1 MVAIRLTALLIL
13 VGVAGSMAGET
24 AGKATVNVTPIQ
36 KVITLMKDM
45 VEKGIAEKQKEA
57 EMFATFSQWCIDTKK
72 VKNDEIAVSEE
83 TILKQTAVIQK
94 AEVNIEQLS
103 ARISELD
110 EDVGRWTK
118 DKAAATEVRS
128 KESADYTATVADY
141 GESIDAIARA
151 IVVLKE
157 RTADVPQALLQ
168 VQASQHT
175 PLAVRSALAAFLQ
188 QGQPNVDAMPDKELS
203 YEAPEANSYEFQSGG
218 VVEMLEKLG
227 DEFKTKK
234 YELEMEEL
242 KTQHAFEAMI
252 QQLSDNI
259 EIAENEIS
267 KKSAT
272 RGKKMKLK
280 ATTEGDKAV
289 TEDDLAED
297 EKYLADTT
305 ALCEVKTANFESRQK
320 LRADEIEA
328 INKAIE
334 IISSEAVSGAGDK
347 YLPALAQTR
356 TQHGTVLAQL
366 RNGDRSPALRA
377 KMEAFLS
384 ERAKISGSRVLAD
397 LQQHVAAGDP
407 FTKVKKM
414 IQELIWKLTEEA
426 TAETEDKGWCD
437 TELSTNK
444 MSRESKTA
452 SVEQLTVQA
461 EDLTAKIAK
470 LTQDIEDLTAAIAA
484 IDAAVA
490 KETKERMETKA
501 INEET
506 IKDAKAAQVGIQQAM
521 AVLKDYYAKSATAT
535 ALAQQPAVDAP
546 ETFEKPYKGMLPEG
560 GSVVDFLEVILTDMA
575 RLESETTA
583 SEAKEAAEY
592 KKFMFDS
599 EKDRALKANEKSH
612 KESSKTDAEG
622 ELQQTKDDLKM
633 TQSALDKANKYYE
646 TLQPKC
652 VDSGITY
659 EERVKRRE
667 EEMDS
672 LEEALKILTGV
683 DIA

>member
-1 MVAIRLTALLIL
+1 MVAIRSIAFLLL
-13 VGVAGSMAGET
+13 LNAAG
-24 AGKATVNVTPIQ
+24 ATNVTPIQ
-36 KVITLMKDM
+36 KVITLMKEM
-45 VEKGIAEKQKEA
+45 VEKGVAEKEKEA
-57 EMFATFSQWCIDTKK
+57 EMFAKFAQWCIDTKK
-72 VKNDEIAVSEE
+72 VKSDEIAVGEE

-118 DKAAATEVRS
+118 DKAAATEVRG
-128 KESADYTATVADY
+128 KENADYTATVADY

-151 IVVLKE
+151 VVVLKE

-168 VQASQHT
+168 VQRSQRT

-188 QGQPNVDAMPDKELS
+188 QGQPDVDAMPDAELS
-203 YEAPEANSYEFQSGG
+203 YAAPEANSYEFQSGG

-252 QQLSDNI
+252 QQLTDNI

-280 ATTEGDKAV
+280 ATTEGDRDV
-289 TEDDLAED
+289 TEEDKAED
-297 EKYLADTT
+297 ETYLADTT
-305 ALCEVKTANFESRQK
+305 ALCEVKTADFESRQK
-320 LRADEIEA
+320 LRAEELDS

-334 IISSEAVSGAGDK
+334 IISSEAVAGAGDK
-347 YLPALAQTR
+347 YLPALVQQRGA
-356 TQHGTVLAQL
+356 VLAQL
-366 RNGDRSPALRA
+366 RNGDQSPALRA
-377 KMEAFLS
+377 KMAAFLAQ
-384 ERAKISGSRVLAD
+384 RAKLSGSRALAD
-397 LQQHVAAGDP
+397 LEQHVAAGDP

-452 SVEQLTVQA
+452 TVEALTVQA

-490 KETKERMETKA
+490 KETKDRMESKA

-521 AVLKDYYAKSATAT
+521 AVLKEFYAKSATAT
-535 ALAQQPAVDAP
+535 ALAQQPAADAP

-575 RLESETTA
+575 RLESETSA
-583 SEAKEAAEY
+583 AEAKEAAEY

>member
-188 QGQPNVDAMPDKELS
+188 QGQPDVDAMPDAELS
-203 YEAPEANSYEFQSGG
+203 YAAPEANSYEFQSGG

-252 QQLSDNI
+252 QQLTDNI

-280 ATTEGDKAV
+280 ATTEGDRDV
-289 TEDDLAED
+289 TEEDKAED
-297 EKYLADTT
+297 ETYLADTT

-334 IISSEAVSGAGDK
+334 IISSGAVAGSAEKHLPSLVETSGSA
-347 YLPALAQTR
+347 
-356 TQHGTVLAQL
+356 LAQL
-366 RNGDRSPALRA
+366 RAHSVGESQTRA
-377 KMEAFLS
+377 
-384 ERAKISGSRVLAD
+384 VVY
-397 LQQHVAAGDP
+397 LQQQAKLLNSRLLSTVSAHVADDP
-407 FTKVKKM
+407 FVKVKKM
-414 IQELIWKLTEEA
+414 IKDLIIRLMEEA
-426 TAETEDKGWCD
+426 NEEAEHKGWCD
-437 TELSTNK
+437 TEMTTNEQTRK
-444 MSRESKTA
+444 EKTA
-452 SVEQLTVQA
+452 SVAALSAEIDILEASIAELSESITELT
-461 EDLTAKIAK
+461 K
-470 LTQDIEDLTAAIAA
+470 
-484 IDAAVA
+484 AVA
-490 KETKERMETKA
+490 ELEAKMSEATTLRQEEKA
-501 INEET
+501 TNTQT
-506 IKDAKAAQVGIQQAM
+506 IKDAVEAQAAVQEATTTLKLFYEKAGE
-521 AVLKDYYAKSATAT
+521 ATS
-535 ALAQQPAVDAP
+535 LVQRQEP
-546 ETFEKPYKGMLPEG
+546 EIFDEPYKGMQSENG
-560 GSVVDFLEVILTDMA
+560 GVIGFLQVIESDFA
-575 RLESETTA
+575 RLESDTKAAEAEALKSYEKFMEDSTVDK
-583 SEAKEAAEY
+583 EAKSTESDHKAA
-592 KKFMFDS
+592 KKQDQEES
-599 EKDRALKANEKSH
+599 LTEKK
-612 KESSKTDAEG
+612 G
-622 ELQQTKDDLKM
+622 DLED
-633 TQSALDKANKYYE
+633 TQKALDAALAYYDK
-646 TLQPKC
+646 LKPSC
-652 VDSGITY
+652 VDASVSFEDRVGRRQ
-659 EERVKRRE
+659 EEIQ
-667 EEMDS
+667 S
-672 LEEALKILTGV
+672 LQEALKILNGAE
-683 DIA
+683 IA

>member
-24 AGKATVNVTPIQ
+24 AGKATVSVTPIQ

-72 VKNDEIAVSEE
+72 VKSDEIAVSEE

-151 IVVLKE
+151 VVVLKE

-175 PLAVRSALAAFLQ
+175 PLAVRSVLAAFLQ

-267 KKSAT
+267 KKSTT

-305 ALCEVKTANFESRQK
+305 ALCEVKTADFESRQK
-320 LRADEIEA
+320 LRAEEIDT

-334 IISSEAVSGAGDK
+334 IISSDAVAGAGEK
-347 YLPALAQTR
+347 YLPALVQTKAR
-356 TQHGTVLAQL
+356 VGTALAQL

-377 KMEAFLS
+377 KMTAFLT
-384 ERAKISGSRVLAD
+384 ERAKISGSRMLAE
-397 LQQHVAAGDP
+397 LEQHVAAGDP

-414 IQELIWKLTEEA
+414 IQELIWKLEEEA

-452 SVEQLTVQA
+452 TIEELTVQA

-490 KETKERMETKA
+490 KETKERMESKA

-506 IKDAKAAQVGIQQAM
+506 IKDSKAAQVGIQQAM
-521 AVLKDYYAKSATAT
+521 AVLKEFYAKSATAT

-546 ETFEKPYKGMLPEG
+546 ETFEKPYKGLLPEG

-583 SEAKEAAEY
+583 AEAKEAAEY

-599 EKDRALKANEKSH
+599 EKDRAMKANEKSH

-622 ELQQTKDDLKM
+622 ELQQTNDDLKM